1 MSFLKGVRAFLFATA
16 DQPPALP
23 PALPPPPPPP
33 PPPAGS
39 LVRASFG
46 LNAPPSS
53 HLPTTYLAEA
63 LSVDEVA
70 QTVHLRWLDESDGA
84 RTGQV
89 TKRAPLGTVREV
101 LAETPAEYRAARAA
115 RRKQD
120 RDRFTTASSHPQDE
134 EVGEEVDCGMD
145 VFMGDDTTGDY

>member
-1 MSFLKGVRAFLFATA
+1 MSFLNGVRAFLFATA
-16 DQPPALP
+16 DQP

-46 LNAPPSS
+46 LNARPT
-53 HLPTTYLAEA
+53 TTYLAEA
-63 LSVDEVA
+63 LSVDEAA

-120 RDRFTTASSHPQDE
+120 CAED
-134 EVGEEVDCGMD
+134 GEVDGGME